1 MIRLLIID
9 DHSVVR
15 QGIRQI
21 LADSQDIVVGA
32 EAVNAADGL
41 ARARAEAWDAVVLD
55 LNLPDTHGMDVL
67 KQLRQEQEA
76 LPILV
81 LSMHA
86 EDQFA
91 LRAIRAGASGYLTK
105 NSAPDDLVTAIRT
118 VVSGRHYL
126 SAWLADRLAREATG
140 DPSKAAHEQL
150 SDREY
155 QVMMRIAS
163 GKSVKEIA
171 GEMNISP
178 KTVGTYRSRLAQK
191 MKLTTDAELTAYV
204 FRHHLLE

>member
-21 LADSQDIVVGA
+21 LADIEDIVVGA
-32 EAVNAADGL
+32 EAINAADGL

-118 VVSGRHYL
+118 VVGGRHYL

-140 DPSKAAHEQL
+140 DPSKAPHEQL

-178 KTVGTYRSRLAQK
+178 KTVGTYRGRLAQK